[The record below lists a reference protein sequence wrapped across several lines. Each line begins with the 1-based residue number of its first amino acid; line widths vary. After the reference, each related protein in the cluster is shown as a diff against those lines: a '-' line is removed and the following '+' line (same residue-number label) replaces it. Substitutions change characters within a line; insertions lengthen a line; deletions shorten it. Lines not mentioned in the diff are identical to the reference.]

1 MIKNVLTHVGG
12 IGLYGIVSVCLFF
25 TVFTVALI
33 FALLKKRPF
42 LNHMSALPLA
52 DDTYCGSCPQL
63 KGDLRHE

>member
-1 MIKNVLTHVGG
+1 M
-12 IGLYGIVSVCLFF
+12 
-25 TVFTVALI
+25 I

-52 DDTYCGSCPQL
+52 DDTYSGPCPQL